1 MRVIILSIL
10 SVILLTGSSHPLYLS
25 NTVIKYEE
33 DSKSLNVRVQIF
45 ESDIA
50 EIMMIAHGIDIMNN
64 GDKPELQ
71 KFVDEYIWY
80 NLKIKVDGKEM
91 TGAKFVKR
99 SRNFDALV
107 YEYQVSGVLSA
118 PKKINVSATFLM
130 ELFEDQTNIVTL
142 TVGKRKKTFPLKEF
156 NTDAEFII

>member
-1 MRVIILSIL
+1 MRLLLLSFL
-10 SVILLTGSSHPLYLS
+10 FLLLISAGTHPLYLS
-25 NTVIKYEE
+25 NTVIKYED

-50 EIMMIAHGIDIMNN
+50 EIMMIAHGIDIMND

-71 KFVDEYIWY
+71 KYVDEYIWH
-80 NLKIKVDGKEM
+80 NLKIKVDGKDVS
-91 TGAKFVKR
+91 GAKFVKR

-107 YEYQVSGVLSA
+107 YEYELTGVLSV
-118 PKKINVSATFLM
+118 PKKMNVSATFLM

>member
-1 MRVIILSIL
+1 MRALLFSFLVFLLSASGI
-10 SVILLTGSSHPLYLS
+10 HPLYLS

-33 DSKSLNVRVQIF
+33 GSKSLNVRVQIF

-50 EIMMIAHGIDIMNN
+50 EIMMIAHGIDIMND

-71 KFVDEYIWY
+71 KYVDEYIWH
-80 NLKIKVDGKEM
+80 NLKIKVDNKEL
-91 TGAKFVKR
+91 TSPKFVKR

-107 YEYQVSGVLSA
+107 YEYQLSGVLTA
-118 PKKINVSATFLM
+118 PKKMNVSATFLM

>member
-1 MRVIILSIL
+1 MRVLILSIL
-10 SVILLTGSSHPLYLS
+10 FAYISMGFSHPLYLS
-25 NTVIKYEE
+25 NTVINYEE
-33 DSKSLNVRVQIF
+33 GSKSLKVRVQIF

-50 EIMMIAHGIDIMNN
+50 EIMMIAHGIDIMND

-71 KFVDEYIWY
+71 KYVDEYIWH
-80 NLKIKVDGKEM
+80 NLKIKVDGKEVS
-91 TGAKFVKR
+91 GAKFVKR

-107 YEYQVSGVLSA
+107 YEYQLSGVAST
-118 PKKINVSATFLM
+118 PRKMNVSATFLM